1 MPCVCQRCLE
11 HSRTLG
17 LEQTAPSGDLIRKA
31 FRAAAKLWHPDR
43 FENDPRAQKAAEEH
57 FKQIQVAYRELWEHN
72 ETPREWPV
80 ETPREQPV
88 ENPFAQSKR
97 VVERPAIAFGG
108 APGCFTGPDFPFYT
122 QQVIVDHL
130 GNPEDALAF
139 IDLSAGKAQEE
150 ALSQYVLFTVHGFF
164 VRDARKIVS
173 LLWYS
178 DLEDVKLTE
187 RRGYGKLGLW
197 RRLKERLYG
206 VQPRYSLLIY
216 GRNRTLF
223 CRFDIQMDDSVKKVV
238 YNFLLRRKSEAG
250 A

>member
-1 MPCVCQRCLE
+1 
-11 HSRTLG
+11 
-17 LEQTAPSGDLIRKA
+17 LIRKS

-43 FENDPRAQKAAEEH
+43 FENDPGAQKAAEEH
-57 FKQIQVAYRELWEHN
+57 FKQIQVAYRELWEHH
-72 ETPREWPV
+72 

-88 ENPFAQSKR
+88 EPRWKWPARPAQEQPGEDPFAQSKR
-97 VVERPAIAFGG
+97 VVERPAISSFGG

-122 QQVIVDHL
+122 RRIIEDHL
-130 GNPEDALAF
+130 GNPEDALAI
-139 IDLSAGKAQEE
+139 IDLSAGKTREE

-187 RRGYGKLGLW
+187 RHGYGKLRLW
-197 RRLKERLYG
+197 QKLKERLYG

-223 CRFDIQMDDSVKKVV
+223 CSFDIQMDDSVKKVV
-238 YNFLLRRKSEAG
+238 YNFLLRRKSETHV
-250 A
+250 